1 MGPFTFVII
10 PKYEGIDPN
19 YVKINKINMFSM
31 ELRSL
36 NSMFGMRRIEQQM
49 QCVNNCKI
57 TKC

>member
-1 MGPFTFVII
+1 MGPFTFVIV

-36 NSMFGMRRIEQQM
+36 NSIFGMRRIEQ
-49 QCVNNCKI
+49 
-57 TKC
+57 